1 MSENRENIIIEARDL
16 TIRFGGVTAVNHV
29 SFELKAG
36 EVLGVIGPNG
46 SGKTTLF
53 NLLSGIYVP
62 TEGQIFLNGEDISG
76 KQSNEVFTR
85 GISRTFQNGRLFWNL
100 SVLEN
105 IMVGLKEVRECSV
118 LGSIIGAGKEKAQAK
133 EAIAACLKHMEI
145 FDDLLIKQ
153 ADKTAKDL
161 PYADRRRLEICRAVA
176 SNPKVILL
184 DEPSAGMDSMETE
197 KLMHDLLKVKKAMP
211 ELTIIVVEHDM
222 DFIKG
227 LVDKV
232 MVLNYGENIAYGTF
246 DEVAGDEQVINAY
259 LGQEGE

>member
-1 MSENRENIIIEARDL
+1 MSEDRGHIIIEARDL

-53 NLLSGIYVP
+53 NLLSGIYAP
-62 TEGQIFLNGEDISG
+62 TEGQIFLNGENISG
-76 KQSNEVFTR
+76 KQSNEVFAR

-105 IMVGLKEVRECSV
+105 IMVGMKEVRECSV
-118 LGSIIGAGKEKAQAK
+118 FGSIIGTGKEKAQAK

-176 SNPKVILL
+176 SGPKVILL

>member
-76 KQSNEVFTR
+76 KPSNEVFTR

-118 LGSIIGAGKEKAQAK
+118 LGSIIGAGKEKAQAEGGHCRLP
-133 EAIAACLKHMEI
+133 EAHGNL
-145 FDDLLIKQ
+145 
-153 ADKTAKDL
+153 
-161 PYADRRRLEICRAVA
+161 
-176 SNPKVILL
+176 
-184 DEPSAGMDSMETE
+184 
-197 KLMHDLLKVKKAMP
+197 
-211 ELTIIVVEHDM
+211 
-222 DFIKG
+222 
-227 LVDKV
+227 
-232 MVLNYGENIAYGTF
+232 
-246 DEVAGDEQVINAY
+246 
-259 LGQEGE
+259 

>member
-1 MSENRENIIIEARDL
+1 
-16 TIRFGGVTAVNHV
+16 
-29 SFELKAG
+29 
-36 EVLGVIGPNG
+36 
-46 SGKTTLF
+46 
-53 NLLSGIYVP
+53 
-62 TEGQIFLNGEDISG
+62 
-76 KQSNEVFTR
+76 
-85 GISRTFQNGRLFWNL
+85 
-100 SVLEN
+100 
-105 IMVGLKEVRECSV
+105 
-118 LGSIIGAGKEKAQAK
+118 
-133 EAIAACLKHMEI
+133 MEI
-145 FDDLLIKQ
+145 FDDLLIRQ

>member
-1 MSENRENIIIEARDL
+1 MAENKENIIIEAKDL

-29 SFELKAG
+29 SFQLKAG
-36 EVLGVIGPNG
+36 ETLGVIGPNG

-76 KQSNEVFTR
+76 KQSNEVFIK

-133 EAIAACLKHMEI
+133 EAIATCLKHMEI

-161 PYADRRRLEICRAVA
+161 AYADRRRLEICRAVA

-184 DEPSAGMDSMETE
+184 DEPSDSMETE

-211 ELTIIVVEHDM
+211 ELTVIVVEHDM

-232 MVLNYGENIAYGTF
+232 MVLNYGENIAFGTF
-246 DEVAGDEQVINAY
+246 DEVAGNEEVINAY
-259 LGQEGE
+259 LGQEG